1 MATNQYFRSNYF
13 ATDQDQAL
21 AESLIT
27 EMIYNYGIDV
37 KYLPRDFVDYD
48 KLYGEDD
55 SSLFDDTYSVEMY
68 VKNVN
73 GFQGDGNFLSK
84 FGIEIRDEM
93 TLSVSR
99 KRFKE
104 EVLDKEEGMTRPRE
118 GDLVSIP
125 SIVDKRKRLFE
136 ITYVNQE
143 ENYYQFG
150 SLYTWELRCKTFE
163 YAGEDFN
170 TGDANIDS
178 VEDFKL
184 DLEILLGSG
193 NGLDFTVGEQI
204 SVQGTFTTA
213 KVVSFDTVNNRV
225 VIENLN
231 GDIIKDQVLVGA
243 TSGAEWQVLS
253 KRQAENTK
261 TYSDTRT
268 INQEAEG
275 IVLFDEK
282 NPFSE

>member
-1 MATNQYFRSNYF
+1 MATNTYFRSNYF

-37 KYLPRDFVDYD
+37 KYLPRDFVDFD
-48 KLYGEDD
+48 RLYGEDD
-55 SSLFDDTYSVEMY
+55 SSLFDDVYTVEMY

-73 GFQGDGNFLSK
+73 GFNGDGNFLSK

-93 TLSVSR
+93 TFSVSR
-99 KRFKE
+99 RRFTE
-104 EVLDKEEGMTRPRE
+104 EVLAHETGMTRPRE
-118 GDLVSIP
+118 GDLIAVP
-125 SIVDKRKRLFE
+125 SIVDRRRRLFE
-136 ITYVNQE
+136 ISYVAQE
-143 ENYYQFG
+143 EVYYQFG

-163 YAGEDFN
+163 YTGENFE

-178 VEDFKL
+178 IEEHKL
-184 DLEILLGSG
+184 HLEVILGSG
-193 NGLDFTVGEQI
+193 NGIDFTVGEQI
-204 SVQGTFTTA
+204 SVQGTFVNA

-225 VIENLN
+225 VIGSQN
-231 GDIIKDQVLVGA
+231 GDILKNQVLVGA

-253 KRQAENTK
+253 TRQADSL
-261 TYSDTRT
+261 TYSDTRE
-268 INQEAEG
+268 INTEAEG

>member
-1 MATNQYFRSNYF
+1 VATNTYFRSNYF

-37 KYLPRDFVDYD
+37 KYLPRDFVDFD
-48 KLYGEDD
+48 RLYGEDD
-55 SSLFDDTYSVEMY
+55 SSLFDDVYTVEMY

-73 GFQGDGNFLSK
+73 GFNGDGNFLSK

-93 TLSVSR
+93 TFSVSR
-99 KRFKE
+99 RRFTE
-104 EVLDKEEGMTRPRE
+104 EVLAHETGMTRPRE
-118 GDLVSIP
+118 GDLIAVP
-125 SIVDKRKRLFE
+125 SIVDRRRRLFE
-136 ITYVNQE
+136 ISYVAQE
-143 ENYYQFG
+143 EVYYQFG

-163 YAGEDFN
+163 YTGENFE

-178 VEDFKL
+178 IEEHKL
-184 DLEILLGSG
+184 HLEVILGSG
-193 NGLDFTVGEQI
+193 NGIDFTVGEQI
-204 SVQGTFTTA
+204 SVQGTFVNA

-225 VIENLN
+225 VIGSQN
-231 GDIIKDQVLVGA
+231 GDILKNQVLVGA

-253 KRQAENTK
+253 TRQADSL
-261 TYSDTRT
+261 TYSDTRE
-268 INQEAEG
+268 INTEAEG